1 MKNWILA
8 TILLSL
14 CFGCEQSPTT
24 PTSTSTA
31 QTPTPTTQTLA
42 PTIQTPAPTTQT
54 PTTVLDDSQISSNW
68 VSPLCS
74 EDALTVKRLTHLP
87 DTKSENP
94 WGALIHPAPEGDD
107 FWIPPNPIPGKPGDI
122 IWARYEGEL
131 DGGEAYLLLYNSE
144 SVCNE
149 PRAVSAWIAIP
160 NEPAPSAGRP
170 ILSWGHE
177 TLGAADHCAP
187 SRTGYMNQQGVSTM
201 VSELL
206 KKDFVVVASDYE
218 GHGTPGMHPWAE
230 SAAQGKNLLDAARA
244 ARNFVPGETNNT
256 TFITGFSV
264 GGHAMSRAN
273 EIGDVYAPDLEII
286 GIVGMLA
293 GVVNSDWVP
302 ELVMRSNIR
311 GYMVLAAVVDE
322 AVWGEELAPL
332 KNTLTDFA
340 ISKIGVLEELCWQE
354 ALAYY
359 RQFEAEELF
368 HFPYNPEFTNGVD
381 PSVVDAIGQRAGVA
395 PVIIIHPLD
404 DPVIPPSA
412 VIEYVEKVCE
422 LGQDILIDWQEDMPH
437 SVAMFGYE
445 ETIEA
450 LFGFLDSRL
459 AGEPPQTHCGNIPDL
474 PGRGKA
480 TVGSG
485 MFCAGFASQEVAQ
498 IFFDTN
504 PRLGGGLDTNN
515 DGIACGDQDSGGLKD
530 CGDGRLDLEHRCRST
545 GNTSNSDCEGGQEK
559 TGGQCNGILHT
570 CGAFGTQVDA
580 QSWMEA
586 NIDFAEKIDTNSDG
600 TACGEG
606 DYGGLSNC
614 GVPDTLLVMS
624 WACSDNRNPDL
635 GTTVGLPNGIF
646 LACYKFDS
654 QENAQIWLEVNPD
667 FGQRVDTNGDGQA
680 CTKEDFGGLI
690 DCDGN
695 TTLLRHKCSSTNGS
709 DESQ

>member
-1 MKNWILA
+1 MRKLIIA
-8 TILLSL
+8 ITLLSL
-14 CFGCEQSPTT
+14 SYGCGQTSITQ
-24 PTSTSTA
+24 TSTSTT
-31 QTPTPTTQTLA
+31 QIPTPTTKIPTPTTQI
-42 PTIQTPAPTTQT
+42 PT
-54 PTTVLDDSQISSNW
+54 PTTVLDDSRISSNW
-68 VSPLCS
+68 VSPLCN

-87 DTKSENP
+87 ETSSENP

-107 FWIPPNPIPGKPGDI
+107 FWIPPNPVPGKPGDI

-131 DGGEAYLLLYNSE
+131 DGGKAYLLLYNSE
-144 SVCNE
+144 NVCNE
-149 PRAVSAWIAIP
+149 PRAVSAWIAVP
-160 NEPAPSAGRP
+160 SKAAPATGRP

-201 VSELL
+201 VTELL

-244 ARNFVPGETNNT
+244 AHNFGPGEANRK
-256 TFITGFSV
+256 TFVTGFSI

-273 EIGDVYAPDLEII
+273 EIADVYAPDLEIL
-286 GIVGMLA
+286 GIAGMLA

-322 AVWGEELAPL
+322 AVWGQELAPL
-332 KNTLTDFA
+332 ENTLTDFA
-340 ISKIGVLEELCWQE
+340 IGKIGVLEELCWPE

-359 RQFEAEELF
+359 RQFEPEQLF
-368 HFPYNPEFTNGVD
+368 RFPHNPKFTNGVD
-381 PSVVDAIGQRAGVA
+381 PSVVDAIGQKVGVA

-404 DPVIPPSA
+404 DSVIPPSA

-437 SVAMFGYE
+437 SVAMFGYQ
-445 ETIEA
+445 ETIDA
-450 LFGFLDSRL
+450 LFGFLDARL
-459 AGEPPQTHCGNIPDL
+459 AGDPLETHCGNIPDL

-480 TVGSG
+480 TVESG
-485 MFCAGFASQEVAQ
+485 MFCAGFANQEVAQ
-498 IFFDTN
+498 IFFDAN
-504 PRLGGGLDTNN
+504 PKLGDGLDTNG
-515 DGIACGDQDSGGLKD
+515 DGTACGEQDDGGLKD
-530 CGDGRLDLEHRCRST
+530 CADGRFELEHRCGSGANASRS
-545 GNTSNSDCEGGQEK
+545 GCEDGQEK

-570 CGAFGTQVDA
+570 CGAFDSQPDA
-580 QSWMEA
+580 QNWMEA
-586 NIDFAEKIDTNSDG
+586 NLDFKENVDTNGDG

-606 DYGGLSNC
+606 DYGGLGNC
-614 GVPDTLLVMS
+614 GVPNTVMVMG

-635 GTTVGLPNGIF
+635 GTTGGLPNGVF
-646 LACYKFDS
+646 LGCSKFDS
-654 QENAQIWLEVNPD
+654 QESAQIWLGANSD

-680 CTKEDFGGLI
+680 CTREDFGGLI
-690 DCDGN
+690 DCYGN
-695 TTLLRHKCSSTNGS
+695 TTVLSHKCLSPNDS
-709 DESQ
+709 DETS

>member
-1 MKNWILA
+1 MRKLIFA
-8 TILLSL
+8 IILLSL
-14 CFGCEQSPTT
+14 CFGCQQSPT
-24 PTSTSTA
+24 STN
-31 QTPTPTTQTLA
+31 TTQTPA
-42 PTIQTPAPTTQT
+42 PTTQTPAPTTQT
-54 PTTVLDDSQISSNW
+54 PTTVLDETQISSNW
-68 VSPLCS
+68 VSPLCN

-87 DTKSENP
+87 ETKSENP

-131 DGGEAYLLLYNSE
+131 DGGKAYLLLYNSE

-160 NEPAPSAGRP
+160 NRPAPSAGRP

-244 ARNFVPGETNNT
+244 ARNFVPSSANRK
-256 TFITGFSV
+256 TFITGFSI

-273 EIGDVYAPDLEII
+273 EIADVYAPDLEIM

-322 AVWGEELAPL
+322 AVWGQELAPL
-332 KNTLTDFA
+332 ENTLTDFA
-340 ISKIGVLEELCWQE
+340 IGKIGVLEELCWPE

-359 RQFEAEELF
+359 RQFEPEELF
-368 HFPYNPEFTNGVD
+368 HFPHNPKFTNGVD
-381 PSVVDAIGQRAGVA
+381 PSVVDAIGQKVGVA

-404 DPVIPPSA
+404 DSVIPPSA
-412 VIEYVEKVCE
+412 VIEYVEKVCD
-422 LGQDILIDWQEDMPH
+422 LGQNILIDWQEDMPH
-437 SVAMFGYE
+437 SVAMFGYQ

-450 LFGFLDSRL
+450 LFGFLDARL
-459 AGEPPQTHCGNIPDL
+459 AGDPLETHCGNIPDL

-480 TVGSG
+480 TVESG
-485 MFCAGFASQEVAQ
+485 MFCAGFASQDVAQ

-504 PRLGGGLDTNN
+504 PRLGDGLDT
-515 DGIACGDQDSGGLKD
+515 DGDGTACGEGDYGGLTE
-530 CGDGRLDLEHRCRST
+530 CEDGRIELAHRCGSP
-545 GNTSNSDCEGGQEK
+545 GNASKSNCEDGQEK
-559 TGGQCNGILHT
+559 TGGQCNGIPHN
-570 CGAFGTQVDA
+570 CGAFDSQPDA
-580 QSWMEA
+580 QSWVEA
-586 NIDFAEKIDTNSDG
+586 NLDFKENVDTDGDG

-614 GVPDTLLVMS
+614 GVPNTILVLA
-624 WACSDNRNPDL
+624 WGCSDNRNPDL

-654 QENAQIWLEVNPD
+654 QEGAQIWLEANPD

-680 CTKEDFGGLI
+680 CTREDFGGLI
-690 DCDGN
+690 DCHDAVV
-695 TTLLRHKCSSTNGS
+695 LRHKCSPTTNS
-709 DESQ
+709 DKTS

>member
-1 MKNWILA
+1 MKKLIIA
-8 TILLSL
+8 ITLLSL
-14 CFGCEQSPTT
+14 CYGCGQTSITQ
-24 PTSTSTA
+24 TSTSAT
-31 QTPTPTTQTLA
+31 QTPVPTTQIPTPTTQV
-42 PTIQTPAPTTQT
+42 PT
-54 PTTVLDDSQISSNW
+54 PTTVLDDSRISSNW
-68 VSPLCS
+68 VSPLCN

-87 DTKSENP
+87 GTRSENP

-131 DGGEAYLLLYNSE
+131 DGGKAYLLLYNSE
-144 SVCNE
+144 NVCNE

-160 NEPAPSAGRP
+160 SKAAPATGRP

-244 ARNFVPGETNNT
+244 AHNFIPSGANRK
-256 TFITGFSV
+256 TFITGFSI

-273 EIGDVYAPDLEII
+273 EIADVYAPDLEIL

-322 AVWGEELAPL
+322 AVWGQELAPL
-332 KNTLTDFA
+332 ENTLTDFA
-340 ISKIGVLEELCWQE
+340 ISKIGVLEELCWPE

-359 RQFEAEELF
+359 RQFEPEQLF
-368 HFPYNPEFTNGVD
+368 HFPHNPKFTNGVD
-381 PSVVDAIGQRAGVA
+381 PSVVDAIGQKVGVA

-404 DPVIPPSA
+404 DSVIPPSA

-422 LGQDILIDWQEDMPH
+422 LGQDILIDWQEEMPH
-437 SVAMFGYE
+437 SVAMFGYR
-445 ETIEA
+445 ETIDA
-450 LFGFLDSRL
+450 LFGFLDARL
-459 AGEPPQTHCGNIPDL
+459 AGDPLETHCGNIPDL

-480 TVGSG
+480 TVESG
-485 MFCAGFASQEVAQ
+485 MFCAGFASQDVAQ
-498 IFFDTN
+498 IFFDAN
-504 PRLGGGLDTNN
+504 PKLGDGLDTNG
-515 DGIACGDQDSGGLKD
+515 DGTACGEQDDGGLKD
-530 CGDGRLDLEHRCRST
+530 CADGRFELAHRCGSP
-545 GNTSNSDCEGGQEK
+545 GNASKSDCEDGQEK

-570 CGAFGTQVDA
+570 CGAFDSQPDA
-580 QSWMEA
+580 QNWMQA
-586 NIDFAEKIDTNSDG
+586 NLDFKENVDTNGDG

-606 DYGGLSNC
+606 DYGGLGNC
-614 GVPDTLLVMS
+614 GVPNTILVLA
-624 WACSDNRNPDL
+624 WGCNDNRNPDL
-635 GTTVGLPNGIF
+635 GTTAGLPNGIF

-654 QENAQIWLEVNPD
+654 QASAQIWLDANTD

-680 CTKEDFGGLI
+680 CTRGDFGGLI
-690 DCDGN
+690 DCYDAVV
-695 TTLLRHKCSSTNGS
+695 LRHKCSPATNP
-709 DESQ
+709 DETS